1 VGLSPVTER
10 VTVEDAGGLL
20 VVAPAGE
27 LDAFTAPELRSEL
40 HRLLEDASTRRL
52 VVDLTAV
59 TFLDSSALGVLV
71 GALRRLRERGGELH
85 LVQPRPT
92 VRRIFEVTALDAVFT
107 LHEARDEALAAAR
120 AQSPKDA

>member
-1 VGLSPVTER
+1 MTFGVTIEKL
-10 VTVEDAGGLL
+10 DAGFF

-27 LDAFTAPELRSEL
+27 LDAFTSPELRSEL
-40 HRLLEDASTRRL
+40 HHLLENGRAERL

-71 GALRRLRERGGELH
+71 GALRRLRERDGSLH

-92 VRRIFEVTALDAVFT
+92 VRRIFEITALDDIFA
-107 LHEARDEALAAAR
+107 LHPTRTDALAAAG
-120 AQSPKDA
+120 A

>member
-1 VGLSPVTER
+1 MTDR

-40 HRLLEDASTRRL
+40 HRLLEDVSTTRL

-85 LVQPRPT
+85 VVQPRPM
-92 VRRIFEVTALDAVFT
+92 VRRIFELTALDAIFT
-107 LHEARDEALAAAR
+107 LHGARDEALAAAR
-120 AQSPKDA
+120 EQSSRDA